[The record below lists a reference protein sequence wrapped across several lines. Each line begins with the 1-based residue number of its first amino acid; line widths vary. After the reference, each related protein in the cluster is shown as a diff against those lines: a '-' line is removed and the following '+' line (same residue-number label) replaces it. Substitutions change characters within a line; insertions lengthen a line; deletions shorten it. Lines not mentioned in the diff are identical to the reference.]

1 MVFVNPMFRLNQIT
15 QPIGIYCFLTSPL
28 FQSHLRLRPLL
39 SCTNITSF
47 LLSLPLSPQL
57 NQRNPPLLST
67 PIAPRRSL
75 DHCTWVIYVS
85 YFWGTVYLLTW
96 PLCHSLSFP
105 QSLSPVF
112 ATRVKWM
119 TEASFGTSVEPI
131 HGGPFFTSA
140 NEDKLSPSVWLS
152 APHGSVARL
161 KVLLVRL

>member
-75 DHCTWVIYVS
+75 ITVLELFMCLTFEVLCTCWHGHCVI
-85 YFWGTVYLLTW
+85 
-96 PLCHSLSFP
+96 HSHFLSRP
-105 QSLSPVF
+105 VQSLQHVSSEWRKLPLVLPLSQSMVAHF
-112 ATRVKWM
+112 SLLPMRTSCLRVC
-119 TEASFGTSVEPI
+119 G
-131 HGGPFFTSA
+131 
-140 NEDKLSPSVWLS
+140 
-152 APHGSVARL
+152 
-161 KVLLVRL
+161 LVPLMAQLWDWKFSW